1 MSLDIKQAY
10 TAMAGFT
17 EPNPMQT
24 AVWHAVKEQNDMGIG
39 LLLKG
44 LTGSGKTEAIAMPA
58 LANGRRLIMV
68 YPTRSLVDD
77 QIGRF
82 QNWLLHY
89 SSHNNGQLVTLTVDT
104 GAHSIR
110 YCWRNG
116 ESVPTPGGE
125 RSTRHL
131 YTGNVIITTLDK
143 FIYRFFGFG
152 EPLKS
157 YIYPLRIRYMNPLI
171 CFDEAHSYDDVAFIN
186 FERLVQTL
194 YKNGKDVALMT
205 ATMPSAYLQKFKDL
219 DVYDFTAGAG
229 GQAMSDWK
237 RYPYPAK
244 QLHVIQA
251 AIERQEDA
259 PSEAVE
265 RIIAE
270 TRHLYDANKRMIV
283 TVESVKDAATIYKQ
297 LRDEITNIYL
307 YHGRLT
313 QDQRKTVYAKLKE
326 QDKDGSYL
334 LISTSAIEVG
344 CDLDAHIL
352 ITQLCDPDRLIQRAG
367 RCNRKQAISDASII
381 VVGSAIPEWA
391 TALNAD
397 QHAVYLQTL
406 QTQNGQPFDPAPL
419 VPLMHKELTHDPR
432 VEVMFDML
440 YEYVYEARLENKNL
454 HENGLVITRSWE
466 PSITLCQGESDNGLI
481 KPITTP
487 ISYCRVPKE
496 QESVRFDFGGGFFKR
511 GYDKETHKPVMQS
524 LSARWE
530 NGYSNDIIVCLD
542 DYRYADGNPFEDELG
557 YVDLPFL
564 FNGPFPRGAKLIVE
578 HGVDKDKITI
588 WYIDPDNVTI
598 QPNEMMPATAVTPDN
613 NTPLTEEEEEET
625 EDDE

>member
-10 TAMAGFT
+10 QAIAGFD

-24 AVWHAVKEQNDMGIG
+24 AVWQAITEQNDMGIG

-44 LTGSGKTEAIAMPA
+44 LTGSGKSEAIAIPS

-82 QNWLLHY
+82 QTWLQAY
-89 SSHNNGQLVTLTVDT
+89 SNHNDGQLLTLTVDT
-104 GAHSIR
+104 GAQSMR
-110 YCWRNG
+110 YCYRNG
-116 ESVPTPGGE
+116 QTEPTPGSE

-171 CFDEAHSYDDVAFIN
+171 CFDEAHSYDEIAFIN
-186 FERLVQTL
+186 FERLVLTL
-194 YKNGKDVALMT
+194 YKNGKGIALMT
-205 ATMPSAYLQKFKDL
+205 ATMPSLYVQKFKSLGL
-219 DVYDFTAGAG
+219 DVYDFTDGEG
-229 GQAMSDWK
+229 GQAMAAWK
-237 RYPYPAK
+237 KYPHPAK
-244 QLHVIQA
+244 QLHFISA
-251 AIERQEDA
+251 SIERQEDV

-265 RIIAE
+265 CIIAE
-270 TRHLYDANKRMIV
+270 TRQQYSAHKRIIV
-283 TVESVKDAATIYKQ
+283 TVESVKDAAYIFKQ
-297 LRDEITNIYL
+297 LRAESDNIFL

-313 QDQRKTVYAKLKE
+313 QEQRQKVYAKLKE
-326 QDKDGSYL
+326 QDKNGNYL

-344 CDLDAHIL
+344 CDLNAHIL

-367 RCNRKQAISDASII
+367 RCNRKQTIPDATII
-381 VVGSAIPEWA
+381 VVGDAIPEWA
-391 TALNAD
+391 TALNEEQLSEYRQVLEQ
-397 QHAVYLQTL
+397 QHERPFNPSTL
-406 QTQNGQPFDPAPL
+406 I
-419 VPLMHKELTHDPR
+419 PLMHKELVNDPR

-466 PSITLCQGESDNGLI
+466 PSITLCQGESEKGLI

-487 ISYCRVPKE
+487 ISYCRVPKD

-511 GYDKETHKPVMQS
+511 GYDKETHKPVMQP
-524 LSARWE
+524 LSNRWE

-542 DYRYADGNPFEDELG
+542 NYTYADGDPFEDILG

-564 FNGPFPRGAKLIVE
+564 FNGPFARGAKLIVE

-598 QPNEMMPATAVTPDN
+598 KPNEALQITAVPPENDTQSGN
-613 NTPLTEEEEEET
+613 EEES